1 MSLRRLRNA
10 PDIRQSRRDEGLEGE
25 VEYQC
30 QYSGALDVSVSSRH
44 SALSRAGSARHSQ
57 KARSVAAI
65 VLLGATVLVPSTA
78 EASNIDNARAKAL
91 ILYRQIQSIGSR
103 VEALGQKYDLAQINL
118 RRLNNKIKRSKA
130 ITLQI
135 EQSVANQTVQLRKD
149 ALFAY
154 VTNAARVG
162 GNPLFTHDVLKSDA
176 TNVYNELATGDVTA
190 TLARLSNDRIRLG
203 QVRRALQIQERHAV
217 STTRLA
223 AGSFHEANVLR
234 ATLERTLGHVKGLI
248 ANFIASQEA
257 AAAAVSAAVL
267 REAKPVQ
274 GVPAPPSNSLADVAI
289 RTALSLIG
297 VPYVWGGA
305 SRRGVDCSGLVL
317 VAYAAAGV
325 FLPHYSG
332 SQYADT
338 VRVPLWNIEPG
349 DLLFYGPNGSEHE
362 AMYIG
367 DGKMIEASSTGTLV
381 HISPVRFGYGFVGLG
396 RVRT

>member
-1 MSLRRLRNA
+1 MQRG
-10 PDIRQSRRDEGLEGE
+10 SRR
-25 VEYQC
+25 
-30 QYSGALDVSVSSRH
+30 SGTFGVKFLFTRAAQFSPARPCHSHRILSVFAVAVIAF
-44 SALSRAGSARHSQ
+44 SALAPTSAD
-57 KARSVAAI
+57 
-65 VLLGATVLVPSTA
+65 
-78 EASNIDNARAKAL
+78 ASNIDNARAKAA
-91 ILYRQIQSIGSR
+91 ILYGQIQSIGSR

-118 RRLNNKIKRSKA
+118 RKLNDKIKQSKA
-130 ITLQI
+130 MTLKI
-135 EQSVANQTVQLRKD
+135 EQSLASQTIQLRKD

-162 GNPLFTHDVLKSDA
+162 GNQLFTHDVLKSDA
-176 TNVYNELATGDVTA
+176 INVYNELAAGDVTA
-190 TLARLSNDRIRLG
+190 TLARLSNNRIRLG
-203 QVRRALQIQERHAV
+203 QVRRALQTQERHAL

-223 AGSFHEANVLR
+223 AQSFHEANVLR

-248 ANFIASQEA
+248 ATYIASQEA
-257 AAAAVSAAVL
+257 AAAAASAAVL

-317 VAYAAAGV
+317 VAYAAAGI

-338 VRVPLWNIEPG
+338 VRVPLWNIQPG

-367 DGKMIEASSTGTLV
+367 GGKMIEASSTGTLV
-381 HISPVRFGYGFVGLG
+381 HISPVRVGYGFVGLG
-396 RVRT
+396 RVRV